1 MKGWLKDR
9 RLCICIL
16 LAVLIIYHLYFLWLS
31 SVKMELSELLYADF
45 MLFVVIGVCT
55 VSDWYRWLKK
65 TEGWQNAMQ
74 TASYVL
80 IEELDD
86 TGELQTVLAHNEQ
99 EYLREQKEHYM
110 QQQELQDYISR
121 WSHEIKLPLAALRM
135 MNERNTDAALQ
146 KDMQKQLE
154 KMERQLHMMLCT
166 AKAWMPAGDR
176 SIMKIELKK
185 AIQSAVKNASYFL
198 IHEGFEIQ
206 IEDSVDILVLSDEQW
221 LVYMLDQ
228 LISNAVKYH
237 KEHPVLTFS
246 CEVREYAVLHV
257 LDNGIGI
264 RQEELSAVFER
275 GYTGR
280 NQRNGA
286 YRSTGMGL
294 YFVRKIADLLGHTVT
309 ITSREQ
315 DYTDIQIT
323 FSHDGD
329 FFHLTDL

>member
-45 MLFVVIGVCT
+45 MLLVVIGVCT
-55 VSDWYRWLKK
+55 VSDWYRWIKK

-110 QQQELQDYISR
+110 
-121 WSHEIKLPLAALRM
+121 
-135 MNERNTDAALQ
+135 
-146 KDMQKQLE
+146 
-154 KMERQLHMMLCT
+154 QLHMMLCT

-257 LDNGIGI
+257 RDNGIGI

>member
-9 RLCICIL
+9 RLCIYIL
-16 LAVLIIYHLYFLWLS
+16 TAVLLIYHLYFLWLS

-55 VSDWYRWLKK
+55 VYDMYRWIKK
-65 TEGWQNAMQ
+65 TRDWQNAMQ

-80 IEELDD
+80 NEELED
-86 TGELQTVLAHNEQ
+86 TGALETVLVHNEQ
-99 EYLREQKEHYM
+99 EYLRKQKEHYM

-135 MNERNTDAALQ
+135 MNERNTDAALR
-146 KDMQKQLE
+146 KDIQEQLE

-166 AKAWMPAGDR
+166 AKAWMPAG
-176 SIMKIELKK
+176 
-185 AIQSAVKNASYFL
+185 N
-198 IHEGFEIQ
+198 Q

-246 CEVREYAVLHV
+246 CDVREFAVLHV
-257 LDNGIGI
+257 RDNGIGI
-264 RQEELSAVFER
+264 RQEELAAVFER

-294 YFVRKIADLLGHTVT
+294 YFVRKIADLLGHTVA

>member
-1 MKGWLKDR
+1 M
-9 RLCICIL
+9 
-16 LAVLIIYHLYFLWLS
+16 
-31 SVKMELSELLYADF
+31 
-45 MLFVVIGVCT
+45 
-55 VSDWYRWLKK
+55 
-65 TEGWQNAMQ
+65 
-74 TASYVL
+74 
-80 IEELDD
+80 
-86 TGELQTVLAHNEQ
+86 
-99 EYLREQKEHYM
+99 
-110 QQQELQDYISR
+110 
-121 WSHEIKLPLAALRM
+121 
-135 MNERNTDAALQ
+135 
-146 KDMQKQLE
+146 
-154 KMERQLHMMLCT
+154 
-166 AKAWMPAGDR
+166 
-176 SIMKIELKK
+176 
-185 AIQSAVKNASYFL
+185 
-198 IHEGFEIQ
+198 
-206 IEDSVDILVLSDEQW
+206 DILVLSDEQW

-237 KEHPVLTFS
+237 KEHPVLTFF

>member
-45 MLFVVIGVCT
+45 MLLVVIGVCT
-55 VSDWYRWLKK
+55 VSDWYRWIKK

-135 MNERNTDAALQ
+135 MNERYRCRLA
-146 KDMQKQLE
+146 E
-154 KMERQLHMMLCT
+154 GY
-166 AKAWMPAGDR
+166 AKAAG
-176 SIMKIELKK
+176 E
-185 AIQSAVKNASYFL
+185 
-198 IHEGFEIQ
+198 
-206 IEDSVDILVLSDEQW
+206 
-221 LVYMLDQ
+221 
-228 LISNAVKYH
+228 
-237 KEHPVLTFS
+237 
-246 CEVREYAVLHV
+246 
-257 LDNGIGI
+257 
-264 RQEELSAVFER
+264 
-275 GYTGR
+275 
-280 NQRNGA
+280 NGA
-286 YRSTGMGL
+286 SAAYDAVHRQSLDAGRGSQYYENRIEKSHSKRCEKCFLFSDSRGL
-294 YFVRKIADLLGHTVT
+294 
-309 ITSREQ
+309 
-315 DYTDIQIT
+315 
-323 FSHDGD
+323 
-329 FFHLTDL
+329 